1 MSEEIKKTEK
11 PDLSLAWDN
20 CQTWMESG
28 EALTVKVDSVVKGGV
43 VAFVEGIRGFI
54 PASKLT
60 AGYVEKLEDFV
71 GKEIEVQVITCEKA
85 EKRLVLSGKELAQK
99 KAAEAKKALR
109 EQFKTGAVVEGTVES
124 IMPYGAFV
132 RLADGVSGLVHISQ
146 LSDKRV
152 KAVEDVLA
160 VGDTVTAKIINT
172 EKGKISL
179 SIKALLV
186 PEEVVVAEKEPVFNY
201 KEEGKASTNLGDLLK
216 GLKF

>member
-11 PDLSLAWDN
+11 PDLGLAWDN

-160 VGDTVTAKIINT
+160 VGDAVTAKIINT

>member
-1 MSEEIKKTEK
+1 MSEEIKKN
-11 PDLSLAWDN
+11 DLSLAWDN
-20 CQTWMESG
+20 CQTWLESG

-160 VGDTVTAKIINT
+160 VGDAVTAKIINT

>member
-1 MSEEIKKTEK
+1 MSEEIKKA
-11 PDLSLAWDN
+11 DLNLAWDN

-60 AGYVEKLEDFV
+60 NGYVEKLEDFV

-109 EQFKTGAVVEGTVES
+109 EQFKAGNVVEGTVES
-124 IMPYGAFV
+124 IMPYGAFI

-160 VGDTVTAKIINT
+160 VGDAVTAKIINT

-201 KEEGKASTNLGDLLK
+201 KEEGKASNNLGDLLK

>member
-1 MSEEIKKTEK
+1 MSEEMKKN
-11 PDLSLAWDN
+11 DLSLAWDN

-60 AGYVEKLEDFV
+60 NSYVEKLEDFV

-99 KAAEAKKALR
+99 KAAEAKKALK
-109 EQFKTGAVVEGTVES
+109 EQFKVGATVEGTVES
-124 IMPYGAFV
+124 IMPYGAFI

-146 LSDKRV
+146 ISDKRV

-160 VGDTVTAKIINT
+160 VGDAVTAKIINT

-186 PEEVVVAEKEPVFNY
+186 PEEVVVVEKEPVFNY

>member
-1 MSEEIKKTEK
+1 MSEEIKKT
-11 PDLSLAWDN
+11 DLSLAWDN

-60 AGYVEKLEDFV
+60 NSYVEKLEDFV

-109 EQFKTGAVVEGTVES
+109 EQFKVGATVEGTVES
-124 IMPYGAFV
+124 IMPYGAFI

-160 VGDTVTAKIINT
+160 VGDAVTAKIINT

-186 PEEVVVAEKEPVFNY
+186 PEEVVVVEKEPVFNY

>member
-1 MSEEIKKTEK
+1 MSEEIKKT
-11 PDLSLAWDN
+11 DLSLAWDN

-60 AGYVEKLEDFV
+60 NGYVEKLEDFV

-109 EQFKTGAVVEGTVES
+109 EQFKAGNVVEGTVES
-124 IMPYGAFV
+124 IMPYGAFI

-160 VGDTVTAKIINT
+160 VGDAVTAKIINT

>member
-1 MSEEIKKTEK
+1 MSEEIKKN
-11 PDLSLAWDN
+11 DLSLAWDN

-60 AGYVEKLEDFV
+60 NSYVEKLEDFV

-99 KAAEAKKALR
+99 KAAEAKKALK
-109 EQFKTGAVVEGTVES
+109 EQFKVGATVEGTVES
-124 IMPYGAFV
+124 IMPYGAFI

-146 LSDKRV
+146 ISDKRV

-160 VGDTVTAKIINT
+160 VGDAVTAKIINT

-186 PEEVVVAEKEPVFNY
+186 PEEVVVVEKEPVFNY

>member
-1 MSEEIKKTEK
+1 MSEEIKKT
-11 PDLSLAWDN
+11 DLSLAWDN
-20 CQTWMESG
+20 CQTWLESG

>member
-1 MSEEIKKTEK
+1 MSEEIKKN
-11 PDLSLAWDN
+11 DLSLAWDN
-20 CQTWMESG
+20 CQTWLESG

-109 EQFKTGAVVEGTVES
+109 EQFKVGATVEGTVES

-160 VGDTVTAKIINT
+160 VGDAVTAKIINT

>member
-1 MSEEIKKTEK
+1 M
-11 PDLSLAWDN
+11 LSKRRYDAIAGWDN
-20 CQTWMESG
+20 IVAAKDSG
-28 EALTVKVDSVVKGGV
+28 EIVTGYVKDIIKGGV

-60 AGYVEKLEDFV
+60 NSYVEKLEDFV

-99 KAAEAKKALR
+99 KAAEAKKALK
-109 EQFKTGAVVEGTVES
+109 EQFKAGATVEGTVES
-124 IMPYGAFV
+124 IMPYGAFI

-146 LSDKRV
+146 ISDKRV

-160 VGDTVTAKIINT
+160 VGDAVTAKIINT

-186 PEEVVVAEKEPVFNY
+186 PEEVVVVEKEPVFNY

>member
-1 MSEEIKKTEK
+1 MSEEIKKT
-11 PDLSLAWDN
+11 DLSLAWDN

-60 AGYVEKLEDFV
+60 NGYVEKLEDFV

-99 KAAEAKKALR
+99 KAAEARKALR
-109 EQFKTGAVVEGTVES
+109 EQFKVGATVEGTVES
-124 IMPYGAFV
+124 IMPYGAFI

-160 VGDTVTAKIINT
+160 VGDAVTAKIINT

>member
-1 MSEEIKKTEK
+1 MSEEIKKA
-11 PDLSLAWDN
+11 DLNLAWDN

-60 AGYVEKLEDFV
+60 NGYVEKLEDFV

-109 EQFKTGAVVEGTVES
+109 EQFKAGNVVEGTVES
-124 IMPYGAFV
+124 IMPYGAFI

-160 VGDTVTAKIINT
+160 VGDAVTAKIINT

>member
-1 MSEEIKKTEK
+1 MSEEIKKA
-11 PDLSLAWDN
+11 DLNLAWDN

-60 AGYVEKLEDFV
+60 NGYVEKLEDFV

-109 EQFKTGAVVEGTVES
+109 EQFKAGNVVEGTVES
-124 IMPYGAFV
+124 IMPYGAFI

-146 LSDKRV
+146 ISDKRV

-160 VGDTVTAKIINT
+160 VGDAVTAKIINT

>member
-1 MSEEIKKTEK
+1 MSEEIKKN
-11 PDLSLAWDN
+11 DLSLAWDN

-60 AGYVEKLEDFV
+60 NSYVEKLEDFV

-99 KAAEAKKALR
+99 KAAEAKKALK
-109 EQFKTGAVVEGTVES
+109 EQFKAGATVEGTVES
-124 IMPYGAFV
+124 IMPYGAFI

-146 LSDKRV
+146 ISDKRV

-160 VGDTVTAKIINT
+160 VGDAVTAKIINT

-186 PEEVVVAEKEPVFNY
+186 PEEVVVVEKEPVFNY
-201 KEEGKASTNLGDLLK
+201 KEEGKASTHLGDLLK

>member
-1 MSEEIKKTEK
+1 MSEEMKKN
-11 PDLSLAWDN
+11 DLSLAWDN

-109 EQFKTGAVVEGTVES
+109 EQFKAGNVVEGTVES
-124 IMPYGAFV
+124 IMPYGAFI

-146 LSDKRV
+146 ISDKRV

-160 VGDTVTAKIINT
+160 VGDAVTAKIINT

-186 PEEVVVAEKEPVFNY
+186 PEEVVVVEKEPVFNY

>member
-11 PDLSLAWDN
+11 PDLGLAWDN
-20 CQTWMESG
+20 CQTWLESG
-28 EALTVKVDSVVKGGV
+28 EPLTVKVDSVVKGGV
-43 VAFVEGIRGFI
+43 VCYVEGIRGFI

-60 AGYVEKLEDFV
+60 NGYVENLEDFV

-99 KAAEAKKALR
+99 KAAEAKKALK

-124 IMPYGAFV
+124 IMPYGAFI
-132 RLADGVSGLVHISQ
+132 RLAEGVSGLVHISQ
-146 LSDKRV
+146 MSDKRV
-152 KAVEDVLA
+152 KSVEDVVA
-160 VGDTVTAKIINT
+160 VGDTVQAKIVGT

-179 SIKALLV
+179 SMKALLV
-186 PEEVVVAEKEPVFNY
+186 PEEPVVEKEPVFNY

-216 GLKF
+216 GIKLN

>member
-1 MSEEIKKTEK
+1 MSEEIKKT
-11 PDLSLAWDN
+11 DLSLAWDN

-109 EQFKTGAVVEGTVES
+109 EQFKVGATVEGTVES

-146 LSDKRV
+146 ISDKRV

-160 VGDTVTAKIINT
+160 VGDAVTAKIINT

-186 PEEVVVAEKEPVFNY
+186 PEEVVVVEKEPVFNY

>member
-1 MSEEIKKTEK
+1 MSEEIKKT
-11 PDLSLAWDN
+11 DLSLAWDN
-20 CQTWMESG
+20 CQTWLESG

-71 GKEIEVQVITCEKA
+71 CKEIEVQVITCEKA

>member
-1 MSEEIKKTEK
+1 MSEEIKKT
-11 PDLSLAWDN
+11 DLSLAWDN

-28 EALTVKVDSVVKGGV
+28 EVLTVKVDSVVKGGV

-60 AGYVEKLEDFV
+60 NSYVEKLEDFV

-109 EQFKTGAVVEGTVES
+109 EQFKVGATVEGTVES
-124 IMPYGAFV
+124 IMPYGAFI

-160 VGDTVTAKIINT
+160 VGDAVTAKIINT

-186 PEEVVVAEKEPVFNY
+186 PEEVVVVEKEPVFNY

>member
-1 MSEEIKKTEK
+1 MSEEIKKT
-11 PDLSLAWDN
+11 DLSLAWDN

-99 KAAEAKKALR
+99 KAAEAKKALK
-109 EQFKTGAVVEGTVES
+109 EQFKVGATVEGTVES
-124 IMPYGAFV
+124 IMPYGAFI

-152 KAVEDVLA
+152 KAVEDVLT
-160 VGDTVTAKIINT
+160 VGDAVTAKIINT

-186 PEEVVVAEKEPVFNY
+186 PEEVVVVEKEPVFNY

>member
-1 MSEEIKKTEK
+1 MSEEIKKT
-11 PDLSLAWDN
+11 DLSLAWDN

-99 KAAEAKKALR
+99 KAAEAKKALK
-109 EQFKTGAVVEGTVES
+109 EQFKAGATVEGTVES
-124 IMPYGAFV
+124 IMPYGAFI

-146 LSDKRV
+146 CALTRIAKVEDAVNVGDVVRV
-152 KAVEDVLA
+152 KVLDV
-160 VGDTVTAKIINT
+160 NT
-172 EKGKISL
+172 EAKRISL
-179 SIKALLV
+179 SIREVLEDEALVDV
-186 PEEVVVAEKEPVFNY
+186 PVEDEYAIADETLIEE
-201 KEEGKASTNLGDLLK
+201 
-216 GLKF
+216 

>member
-1 MSEEIKKTEK
+1 MSEEIKKT
-11 PDLSLAWDN
+11 DLSLAWDN

-60 AGYVEKLEDFV
+60 NGYVEKLEDFV

-109 EQFKTGAVVEGTVES
+109 EQFKVGATVEGTVES

-160 VGDTVTAKIINT
+160 VGDAVTAKIINT